1 MKLRINDNGVER
13 NMTAD
18 EQAAHEATAV
28 TAQAETAA
36 RAEAEAATL
45 AARNSALAKLAG
57 LGLTPDEIAALVG
70 A

>member
-1 MKLRINDNGVER
+1 
-13 NMTAD
+13 MTAD
-18 EQAAHEATAV
+18 EQAAYEAWVA
-28 TAQAETAA
+28 TAQAEAEA

-57 LGLTPDEIAALVG
+57 LGLTPDKIAALVG